1 MCRVHEGN
9 TLGGLMNTLFCTPE
23 QGARLKELLPEIEYS
38 FVWEAINTSRGFT
51 KYPYV
56 IKSSTAELLC
66 DLPNRP
72 PALTLQ
78 ELRDVAQ
85 REFAGEIVADPVFA
99 NAFETWVY
107 TSSAPDLAE
116 WLIARLEGKP

>member
-1 MCRVHEGN
+1 
-9 TLGGLMNTLFCTPE
+9 MNTLFCTAD
-23 QGARLKELLPEIEYS
+23 QGARLKELVPELEYQMEWGRSHS
-38 FVWEAINTSRGFT
+38 FSNWGSE
-51 KYPYV
+51 P
-56 IKSSTAELLC
+56 KSKGYHLQYMMQSA
-66 DLPNRP
+66 

-107 TSSAPDLAE
+107 TSSAPDFAE
-116 WLIARLEGKP
+116 WLIARLEDKP

>member
-1 MCRVHEGN
+1 MIWIVDIESGFIPSQPYFYGSYI
-9 TLGGLMNTLFCTPE
+9 LS
-23 QGARLKELLPEIEYS
+23 LKDKTFI
-38 FVWEAINTSRGFT
+38 
-51 KYPYV
+51 
-56 IKSSTAELLC
+56 
-66 DLPNRP
+66 

-99 NAFETWVY
+99 NSFETWVY